1 MSAHSTAGCPAP
13 QPPEDCYTQRLRHV
27 RYNFKM
33 SVLDG
38 MFANVAVGLVTP
50 FLGVYLLALGG
61 SNTLLGLLVSL
72 PALVN
77 LFAYVEGARLA
88 ESRERKLGV
97 VAWTVGISRLF
108 YLLLLIP
115 PFLGRLGPAAMV
127 AMVTMQTFAG
137 TLAGVAWTAL
147 MGDTFPQEERGRI
160 FGLRNMYCSIMT
172 LIATLAA
179 GSLLDRVA
187 YPWNFMA
194 VMALA
199 FAAGIVSLVYLRKMK
214 EFPAPVQ
221 PKVRTSLAQRF
232 AAPFSDKAFGRKFT
246 IFTLSAFLIHMGINL
261 AAPVFTIYHVKDLG
275 LSNELIGMFA
285 IVSGAMST
293 VAYPFLGGVVR
304 KHGNRFVF
312 FLSAFGFAVFPFFYA
327 LTRNIYVLTLLQ
339 AWIGFWNAGFLLTMF
354 NMVLNYSAPERSAN
368 TVAVFNVA
376 INVTGVIGPFI
387 GTALVDAYGSQVP
400 LMVSA
405 ALRFLGWLAFFKVVD
420 VRKILRT
427 LVPKRRLGAGR
438 VLAMQR
444 YRRRWPF
451 SKIMVRAAGRGKRPA
466 RG

>member
-1 MSAHSTAGCPAP
+1 MSSHCTSVCPAP
-13 QPPEDCYTQRLRHV
+13 QPEDCYTQRLRHV
-27 RYNFKM
+27 PYNFKM
-33 SVLDG
+33 SVIDG

-50 FLGVYLLALGG
+50 FLGVYLIALGG

-77 LFAYVEGARLA
+77 LVAFVEGARLT
-88 ESRERKLGV
+88 ESRERKLDMV
-97 VAWTVGISRLF
+97 VWASAIHRLF

-115 PFLGRLGPAAMV
+115 PFLGSLGPATMV
-127 AMVTMQTFAG
+127 AMVAMQTFAG
-137 TLAGVAWTAL
+137 TLSGVAWTSL

-160 FGLRNMYCSIMT
+160 FGLRNMYCSVTM
-172 LIATLAA
+172 LIATLVA

-187 YPWNFMA
+187 YPWNFVN

-199 FAAGIVSLVYLRKMK
+199 FAAGMVSVAYLGRMK
-214 EFPAPVQ
+214 EFPAPTQ
-221 PKVRTSLAQRF
+221 PRTRTSLAQRF
-232 AAPFSDKAFGRKFT
+232 TAPFSDQTFGRKFT
-246 IFTLSAFLIHMGINL
+246 IFTLSAFLVHMGINL

-275 LSNELIGMFA
+275 LSNEVIGMFA

-312 FLSAFGFAVFPFFYA
+312 FLSVFGFATFPFFYA
-327 LTRNIYVLTLLQ
+327 LTSNIYLLTLLQ

-376 INVTGVIGPFI
+376 MNVTGVIGPFI
-387 GTALVDAYGSQVP
+387 GTALVDAFGSQVP

-405 ALRFLGWLAFFKVVD
+405 ALRFLGWLVFFKVVD
-420 VRKILRT
+420 VRKILRA
-427 LVPKRRLGAGR
+427 LVPKPGLGIGR
-438 VLAMQR
+438 VLAMR
-444 YRRRWPF
+444 PHRRRWPL
-451 SKIMVRAAGRGKRPA
+451 SKTMVRVADREKRSA
-466 RG
+466 QG